1 MWNYL
6 TICQQMSVDENN
18 MSFYNMSGNT
28 CHFPP
33 LICSCLCDTAWQG
46 KVFENS
52 DNWIY
57 LKFEATLH
65 GGEHA

>member
-1 MWNYL
+1 M
-6 TICQQMSVDENN
+6 QQEIHVIFLLSSVPVSVILPD
-18 MSFYNMSGNT
+18 Y
-28 CHFPP
+28 
-33 LICSCLCDTAWQG
+33 G